1 MMQME
6 VLSNRSPE
14 FPSAILLA
22 RHADVVM
29 NNNVLH
35 RMVRPTEQGTEV
47 VSVNR
52 LVNVVPFRR
61 LALSVIMYR
70 LSLLP

>member
-6 VLSNRSPE
+6 VLPME
-14 FPSAILLA
+14 TQDFPSAIQLA
-22 RHADVVM
+22 RLADVVM

-35 RMVRPTEQGTEV
+35 RLVRPTEQGTEV

-61 LALSVIMYR
+61 
-70 LSLLP
+70 